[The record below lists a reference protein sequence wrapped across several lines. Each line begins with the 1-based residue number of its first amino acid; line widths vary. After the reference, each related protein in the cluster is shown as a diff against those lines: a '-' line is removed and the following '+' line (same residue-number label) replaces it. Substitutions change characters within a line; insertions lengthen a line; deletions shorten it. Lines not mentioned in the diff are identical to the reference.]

1 MSLMS
6 IGRLIMIPLSFDF
19 FFFFFFKF
27 LVEAYAF
34 FLSAILLCF
43 ALLYFAFHRN
53 TSRSSIWNSGI
64 YLSYYNNLVFLI

>member
-43 ALLYFAFHRN
+43 TLLSTAIRHVQVFGILEYIFH
-53 TSRSSIWNSGI
+53 TTIIW
-64 YLSYYNNLVFLI
+64 FF